1 MKKMASQKS
10 LAPTPKTVSAGQSNQ
25 SLPTFLDHVHEL
37 RRRLFWVVAAVLV
50 VSSVAYGFINQII
63 DILTYPL
70 GDQRLF
76 YTTPA
81 GGLSFSIKLCVYAGI
96 MVAVPLIMY
105 HLYRYLEPL
114 MGKWRR
120 SAIFYVG
127 LSTTLAVAG
136 VLFAYFISLPG
147 ALHFLTNFNLDH
159 IQAMLTVDSYL
170 SFVLTYLLG
179 AALLFQIPLLLLIIN
194 TMTPL
199 KPSKLMKWQRY
210 VIVAAFLIGAV
221 ISPTPDIMNQTFLA
235 LPIVAMYELGVV
247 MVWLQNRAQRRKQR
261 KAAMPI
267 AEPAVQSVT
276 ADTIP
281 LQALREL
288 QRAPQP
294 IKRQALPTRAAVAM
308 PQKMAVG
315 PVVKRPTR
323 PMLNDIAPVR
333 PVVTR
338 PAAAQ
343 SATVRQPVRPAPRI
357 TVPQRSVDGF
367 MAYRPP
373 AAA

>member
-1 MKKMASQKS
+1 MASQKS
-10 LAPTPKTVSAGQSNQ
+10 QAPTPKTVSTGQPNQ

-70 GDQRLF
+70 GNQRLF
-76 YTTPA
+76 YLTPA
-81 GGLSFSIKLCVYAGI
+81 GGLSFSIKLCVYTGI
-96 MVAVPLIMY
+96 LVAVPLIMY

-114 MGKWRR
+114 MGQWRR

-127 LSTTLAVAG
+127 LSTSLAAAG
-136 VLFAYFISLPG
+136 VLFAYFVSLPG

-235 LPIVAMYELGVV
+235 LPVIAMYELGVV
-247 MVWLQNRAQRRKQR
+247 MVWLQNRSRLRKARKQS
-261 KAAMPI
+261 AAVVPVVQPI
-267 AEPAVQSVT
+267 M
-276 ADTIP
+276 ADAIP
-281 LQALREL
+281 LEALREL
-288 QRAPQP
+288 QRAPLSVQ
-294 IKRQALPTRAAVAM
+294 KQSLPVRPVTA
-308 PQKMAVG
+308 QKQTA
-315 PVVKRPTR
+315 PVTR
-323 PMLNDIAPVR
+323 PAVRPARPMFNDIAPVSKVVQR
-333 PVVTR
+333 PNGIR
-338 PAAAQ
+338 
-343 SATVRQPVRPAPRI
+343 SAPTPHPVRPAPRI
-357 TVPQRSVDGF
+357 NVPQRSVDGF
-367 MAYRPP
+367 VAYRPP

>member
-1 MKKMASQKS
+1 MSQ
-10 LAPTPKTVSAGQSNQ
+10 APTPKTVSAAQSNQ
-25 SLPTFLDHVHEL
+25 QLPTFLDHVHEL

-70 GDQRLF
+70 GNQRLF
-76 YTTPA
+76 YLTPA
-81 GGLSFSIKLCVYAGI
+81 GGLSFSIKLCVYTGI
-96 MVAVPLIMY
+96 LVAVPLIMY
-105 HLYRYLEPL
+105 HIYRYLEPL

-120 SAIFYVG
+120 SAFFYVG
-127 LSTTLAVAG
+127 LSTTLAAGG
-136 VLFAYFISLPG
+136 VLFAYFVSLPG

-199 KPSKLMKWQRY
+199 KPSKLMKSQRY

-247 MVWLQNRAQRRKQR
+247 MVWTQNRARRRKQAKQEVVR
-261 KAAMPI
+261 SAVVAAPVR
-267 AEPAVQSVT
+267 AQQ
-276 ADTIP
+276 TIP
-281 LQALREL
+281 LKALQEL
-288 QRAPQP
+288 ARPAPAVRQMPRPIAPQTIAKP
-294 IKRQALPTRAAVAM
+294 VARPMRPQPAMNDIIARPRPATAQALPAR
-308 PQKMAVG
+308 PQT
-315 PVVKRPTR
+315 PV
-323 PMLNDIAPVR
+323 
-333 PVVTR
+333 
-338 PAAAQ
+338 
-343 SATVRQPVRPAPRI
+343 VRPASNL
-357 TVPQRSVDGF
+357 TVPRRSVDGF
-367 MAYRPP
+367 VAYRPP